1 MYPMY
6 LLQDFGMVR
15 TLLHLLK
22 CKERYETPQI
32 GKATTKFR
40 YRFNNCKSKHGFQ
53 ERKSKIPQKLFLS
66 HYCHNCHLGNSSIN
80 FKNFIYH
87 QVSMRKRSPYI
98 SILNIWVKVFK
109 NGPSKICRRQP
120 LKDEGPY
127 RIETSPLICRAM
139 DWFLYDRDHCYERV
153 NKEAIHKLLQRRS
166 QGHFQQ
172 L

>member
-1 MYPMY
+1 MYLMY

-22 CKERYETPQI
+22 CKERYGTPQI

-40 YRFNNCKSKHGFQ
+40 HRFNNCKSKYGFQ

-80 FKNFIYH
+80 LKNFIYH

-120 LKDEGPY
+120 LKHLNYMVCLSTNFAWSILEYLESYDSHQIHFEKDFTT
-127 RIETSPLICRAM
+127 IQLNFS
-139 DWFLYDRDHCYERV
+139 FL
-153 NKEAIHKLLQRRS
+153 N
-166 QGHFQQ
+166 F
-172 L
+172 